1 MRPIHATNRLDR
13 ITVCAGVSIFIVMP
27 SLNVVFP
34 GLIVMRPNWD
44 ELRRLSASIRH
55 GSVSAS
61 LMMRKLGSYPKQNQL
76 ALAFREVGKLER
88 TIFVLNYLLNQTLQR
103 RNLRGLNKGEAIW
116 SAARAIIN
124 VGREGEMYDRDFDA
138 QLNRA
143 SSTMLLVAM
152 LSAWNTV
159 YLDKIVSTLRA
170 NGKEVP
176 DEYLAHISPLGWQH
190 INLLGRYE
198 FDLTQAYPLRALRPL
213 RKPMR

>member
-1 MRPIHATNRLDR
+1 
-13 ITVCAGVSIFIVMP
+13 VSIFIVMP

>member
-1 MRPIHATNRLDR
+1 M
-13 ITVCAGVSIFIVMP
+13 
-27 SLNVVFP
+27 
-34 GLIVMRPNWD
+34 
-44 ELRRLSASIRH
+44 RRLSASIRH

>member
-1 MRPIHATNRLDR
+1 M
-13 ITVCAGVSIFIVMP
+13 TVAKALQPLIRGTADSE
-27 SLNVVFP
+27 LVV
-34 GLIVMRPNWD
+34 PNWD
-44 ELRRLSASIRH
+44 EMRRLSASIRH

-61 LMMRKLGSYPKQNQL
+61 LMMRKLASYPQQNQL

-88 TIFVLNYLLNQTLQR
+88 TIFVLNYLLDQSLQR

-116 SAARAIIN
+116 SAARAVSN
-124 VGREGEMYDRDFDA
+124 VGRGGEMHDRDFDA

-159 YLDKIVSTLRA
+159 YLDKVVKALRVK
-170 NGKEVP
+170 GEVVP
-176 DEYLAHISPLGWQH
+176 AEHLAHISPLGWQH

-198 FDLTQAYPLRALRPL
+198 FDLTQAHPLQALRPL
-213 RKPMR
+213 RKSIG